1 MMFREI
7 RQPGSNVF
15 AFRTPKGVIGIV
27 KVECQDLRKLNRL
40 KHPREGEFNNPSE
53 VAEFAFI
60 CELSHQEYTT
70 AIRLL

>member
-27 KVECQDLRKLNRL
+27 KVECQDQWKLCRL
-40 KHPREGEFNNPSE
+40 EHALERELNDTAQ

-60 CELSHQEYTT
+60 RKLSHQED
-70 AIRLL
+70 ASSIWLL